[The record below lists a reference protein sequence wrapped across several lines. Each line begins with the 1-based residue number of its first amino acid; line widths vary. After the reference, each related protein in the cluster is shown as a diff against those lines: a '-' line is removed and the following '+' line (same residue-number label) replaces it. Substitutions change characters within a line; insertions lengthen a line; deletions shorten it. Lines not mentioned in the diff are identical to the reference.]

1 MTFSNKI
8 SFKDL
13 LKFSLVCSII
23 TLLQS
28 CTVYRGS
35 SVSLEEA
42 VEENT
47 KVVVVTANGNKLKFK
62 KLESRAEHSIGLV
75 KEQRTKEILNE
86 LGFNFEKNGN
96 LSIYNLDSLEI
107 VEIYPKNKTATT
119 FVNIGIIIL
128 SVATILAVAGVAIIF
143 SSWGG

>member
-13 LKFSLVCSII
+13 LKSILVCSVI

-75 KEQRTKEILNE
+75 KEERTKEILNE